1 MDVYIDLLLLE
12 NFIVNSFLALILNQ
26 ILKEK
31 IIYKRIILS
40 GLVGALYTIV
50 MVLPILK
57 PFASFPVKILVTF
70 LVVYIATNKKDFFNL
85 LKGTITFLLL
95 SILLSGFCLMFAIYQ
110 NGFVIGEGF
119 SINNL
124 SFKFIILSLMII
136 YIILFRIIAFIKD
149 KIIFSKLIYDLII
162 MHGGIEI
169 KIKAFLDTGNELTE
183 PATCLPVILVERKY
197 FKELVLSEKNK
208 YKIPYQAI
216 NGHKGLLD
224 GFEPDQLYLSI
235 DDKEEFSNK
244 KAIICLCDEKL
255 SRTEEFGALLS
266 RGIL

>member
-12 NFIVNSFLALILNQ
+12 NFIVNSFLMLILNQ

-31 IIYKRIILS
+31 INYKRIILS
-40 GLVGALYTIV
+40 GLIGGLYTIV
-50 MVLPILK
+50 MVIPTLK
-57 PFASFPVKILVTF
+57 IFVSFPFKILTTF
-70 LVVYIATNKKDFFNL
+70 LLVYIAISKKDFWIL
-85 LKGTITFLLL
+85 LKGTVTFLLL

-136 YIILFRIIAFIKD
+136 YIILFRVIAFIKD
-149 KIIFSKLIYDLII
+149 KIILSNLIYDLVI
-162 MHGGIEI
+162 MHDGMEV

-197 FKELVLSEKNK
+197 FKELIISEDNK

-224 GFEPDQLYLSI
+224 GFAPEKLYLSA
-235 DDKEEFSNK
+235 DDKQILNK